1 MTDNKINIVFIS
13 DNNYIVNTT
22 VAITSIKVNRDKA
35 SKYNIYLIVKNVEQR
50 DVQKVRLLEETN
62 FEINIIDSKV
72 QSEQF
77 TKEDAH
83 VSDMA
88 LVKFALPE
96 ILNNLDKVLYIDGD
110 IIIQDT
116 LCELFNTRLE
126 NYYAAVVRDIM
137 AEQGVPTVFQKL
149 HSDLPFYFNSGMMLL
164 NLKKMRRDNIEK
176 KLWEYKK
183 NGINYYMDQDAL
195 NVVFDGNVKCIPWKY
210 NYMVTLTRSMDKIVF
225 PQEYEM
231 DILSTEAERLQEA
244 KLIHLTDR
252 MKPWKYVVPYYTE
265 LFMKYYKFSP
275 YADSD
280 IINPQCEQ
288 MKEQQY
294 LFPFAKVRKG
304 SKIAIWGAGKVGTEF
319 YKQVVHSKYC
329 EIIIWVDESY
339 EEYVLNGKKV
349 VSPEAIKTA
358 DLDCIVIAVKSEE
371 IAERIR
377 HEIIQ
382 LKGDLYDVIW
392 EYPVVKHYETSIN
405 IRGNNESK
413 IN

>member
-126 NYYAAVVRDIM
+126 NYYAAVVRDVI

-164 NLKKMRRDNIEK
+164 NLKKMRQDNIGK

-183 NGINYYMDQDAL
+183 NGINYYMDQDAF

-265 LFMKYYKFSP
+265 LFMKYYKLSP

-280 IINPQCEQ
+280 IINPQCEN

-304 SKIAIWGAGKVGTEF
+304 SKIAIWGAGKVGTVF
-319 YKQVVHSKYC
+319 YKQVIHSKYC
-329 EIIIWVDESY
+329 EIIFWVDESY

-358 DLDCIVIAVKSEE
+358 DLDCIVIAVKSKE

-382 LKGDLYDVIW
+382 LTGDLYDVIW
-392 EYPVVKHYETSIN
+392 EYPVVKTM
-405 IRGNNESK
+405 
-413 IN
+413 